1 MYYQVI
7 SQCTQA
13 LKNLEAWLDK
23 AEQHAA
29 TKKFDVGV
37 LMTGRRAPDMKPLR
51 LPGSKRVRLCQGGG
65 RLAVRADAA

>member
-23 AEQHAA
+23 AKQHAA
-29 TKKFDVGV
+29 AKKNV
-37 LMTGRRAPDMKPLR
+37 AH
-51 LPGSKRVRLCQGGG
+51 GG
-65 RLAVRADAA
+65 RGLPEKMGPTS